1 MTAGHTVIG
10 REPKPKVVKL
20 KHWRDTFGEVEELI
34 SESLGAGRVGVAKV
48 TLTSQDIL
56 HWHKETEET
65 YICLKGEGE
74 IFLDGEIV
82 RFIPGVSVI
91 IRPGTVHAA
100 RPRSRWGKDEL
111 VFFCISS
118 PAFNP
123 DDVINDLRGRRWET
137 IEEMMPLGGF
147 SGVLANA
154 GIIMMRLR
162 IGIFASEK
170 ENLKISEFKG
180 SMEFERILMVEKLL
194 DLLERAKEVADNKGD
209 PAFKIT
215 EKQWKAYKIIRPQFF
230 EESIKD
236 SDPGWEEWNHAIDK
250 QFKERMAGIKWDKIK
265 EGRESLKRFIDNPEE
280 AYSEE
285 IHDLENF
292 FCRLSGLFP

>member
-1 MTAGHTVIG
+1 MAGNYVVIG
-10 REPKPKVVKL
+10 RGQKPNVVKL
-20 KHWRDTFGEVEELI
+20 KHWRDTFGEIEELI
-34 SESLGAGRVGVAKV
+34 SRDLGAGRVGVAKV

-74 IFLDGEIV
+74 IFLDGDVV

-100 RPRSRWGKDEL
+100 SPSGRDSL
-111 VFFCISS
+111 VFFCVSS

-123 DDVINDLRGRRWET
+123 GDVINDPRGRRWEE
-137 IEEMMPLGGF
+137 IKEERMPGRL
-147 SGVLANA
+147 SGVSAHA
-154 GIIMMRLR
+154 GMVMMRLR

-194 DLLERAKEVADNKGD
+194 DLLERAKEVADNKDD

-215 EKQWKAYKIIRPQFF
+215 HEQYAAYKIVRPQFF
-230 EESIKD
+230 KESIE
-236 SDPGWEEWNHAIDK
+236 SGDPGWEEWNNAIDK
-250 QFKERMAGIKWDKIK
+250 QFKERMAGITWDKIK

>member
-162 IGIFASEK
+162 IGIFGAEK
-170 ENLKISEFKG
+170 EMLNISEFKG

-194 DLLERAKEVADNKGD
+194 DLLERAKEVADNKDD

-215 EKQWKAYKIIRPQFF
+215 HEQYAAYKIVRPQFF
-230 EESIKD
+230 KESIE
-236 SDPGWEEWNHAIDK
+236 SGDPGWEEWNNAIDK

-265 EGRESLKRFIDNPEE
+265 EGRESLKKFIDNPEDATE
-280 AYSEE
+280 EE
-285 IHDLENF
+285 ISNLEKF
-292 FCRLSGLFP
+292 FGSLSISFP

>member
-1 MTAGHTVIG
+1 MAGNYVVIG
-10 REPKPKVVKL
+10 RGQKPNVVKL
-20 KHWRDTFGEVEELI
+20 KHWRDTFGEIEELI
-34 SESLGAGRVGVAKV
+34 SRDLGAGRVGVAKV

-74 IFLDGEIV
+74 IFLDGDVV

-100 RPRSRWGKDEL
+100 SPSGRDSL
-111 VFFCISS
+111 VFFCVSS

-123 DDVINDLRGRRWET
+123 GDVINDPRGRRWEE
-137 IEEMMPLGGF
+137 IKEERMPGRL
-147 SGVLANA
+147 SGVSAHA
-154 GIIMMRLR
+154 GMVMMRLR